1 MQELTVEEI
10 VTLHAAII
18 ARDGGDDRIIS
29 EANLHQLV
37 FRSNQIAESIPRA
50 ALALFSLVAYP
61 AFREGNERAALAL
74 ATRILAKEG
83 YAISAKD
90 AADFGQLAESVR
102 AFTAEPEEIE
112 AWLTIHVKKEQ

>member
-10 VTLHAAII
+10 VALHAGII
-18 ARDGGDDRIIS
+18 ARDGGDNRIIS

-37 FRSNQIAESIPRA
+37 FRANLIGDPLPRA
-50 ALALFSLVAYP
+50 ALVLYSLVAYP

-74 ATRILAKEG
+74 ATRILANEG
-83 YAISAKD
+83 YTISAKD
-90 AADFGQLAESVR
+90 AADFGRLAEGVR

-112 AWLTIHVKKEQ
+112 AWLTVHAKNVQ